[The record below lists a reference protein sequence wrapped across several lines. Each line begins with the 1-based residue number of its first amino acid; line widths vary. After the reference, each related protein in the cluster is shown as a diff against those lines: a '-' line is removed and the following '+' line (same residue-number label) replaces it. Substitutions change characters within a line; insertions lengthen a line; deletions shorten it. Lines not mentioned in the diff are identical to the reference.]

1 MKKYVCSV
9 VVLFFLFPL
18 LFGSTHISFK
28 PQHNEILFNH
38 TQLIVIGDNDTLS
51 YSLSAGNRTF
61 MSSSISFKF
70 LAKRDTYTISIGDIT
85 KDIRIM
91 LLSGDIFSS
100 TRSLYAY
107 NDSINIQLGQ
117 SYKTS
122 ITLSFPLEKISFH
135 PFILT
140 NLLEKEKYLS
150 GGVLLDSLH
159 VSMGISLMTSMQR
172 EFEEDEPLYMCNQQ
186 PLIRGISSYAL
197 FKKDLLLLSDIYSMN
212 LRLAIISSIPINQR
226 GSMSYIINAHIQDEK
241 HEIEYKSR
249 YYPQFALRWNNSVG
263 KKESY
268 FSSIEYTFHHRWFE
282 LSYLS
287 KYELYMKG
295 VFAYQVAPS
304 RMTHLLSIKSSSYAF
319 SFRTKVEVND
329 KNIRK
334 EENKVTLSYSL
345 CSFSLFSSLTMK
357 EAAYSFLHSIS
368 FEREFYDVRIGID
381 HKKRISYTINVDK
394 EDLPF
399 YLSFTID
406 SKNLVHISF
415 TIDQ

>member
-1 MKKYVCSV
+1 MS
-9 VVLFFLFPL
+9 
-18 LFGSTHISFK
+18 
-28 PQHNEILFNH
+28 N
-38 TQLIVIGDNDTLS
+38 NDTLS
-51 YSLSAGNRTF
+51 YSFSADNKEF
-61 MSSSISFKF
+61 ISSSLSFKF
-70 LAKRDTYTISIGDIT
+70 LAKRDNYTISIGDIT
-85 KDIRIM
+85 KDTRIM

-100 TRSLYAY
+100 SRSLYAH
-107 NDSINIQLGQ
+107 NDSINMQLGE
-117 SYKTS
+117 SHNTS
-122 ITLSFPLEKISFH
+122 MALSFPYQTISFH
-135 PFILT
+135 PFIISH
-140 NLLEKEKYLS
+140 LLEKDTYLS
-150 GGVLLDSLH
+150 GGVLVDFQNLSI
-159 VSMGISLMTSMQR
+159 GISYITSIQR
-172 EFEEDEPLYMCNQQ
+172 EFDNNNHLYMFNQQ
-186 PLIRGISSYAL
+186 PLIRGISSYAAV
-197 FKKDLLLLSDIYSMN
+197 KKDIPSLCDIYTMN
-212 LRLAIISSIPINQR
+212 LRLAVISSIPINQT
-226 GSMSYIINAHIQDEK
+226 GSMSYIMHVNIQDER
-241 HEIEYKSR
+241 HEIEYKST

-304 RMTHLLSIKSSSYAF
+304 RMTHLLSIKGSSYSF

-345 CSFSLFSSLTMK
+345 CSFHLSSSLTMK
-357 EAAYSFLHSIS
+357 EASYSFQHSIS
-368 FEREFYDVRIGID
+368 FEREYYDVRIGID

-394 EDLPF
+394 EELPF

-406 SKNLVHISF
+406 SKKYVQISF